1 MSLTKDELNTRYRN
15 LLIVMAR
22 SATATKGRE
31 VPTQTML
38 RRNRAALLHFF
49 KTSNLAEVAEHKII
63 LH

>member
-1 MSLTKDELNTRYRN
+1 

-22 SATATKGRE
+22 SATATKGGE

-38 RRNRAALLHFF
+38 RRNKAALLHFF